1 MLYINIKHRCYVVYY
16 HTSMIMAPLSYSEG
30 WPSMAMMHKRSTAE
44 SHERLYVVIKKI
56 DGILFRHHQSRN
68 MPDIM
73 AQVTEVSL

>member
-1 MLYINIKHRCYVVYY
+1 
-16 HTSMIMAPLSYSEG
+16 
-30 WPSMAMMHKRSTAE
+30 MAMMHKRSTAE